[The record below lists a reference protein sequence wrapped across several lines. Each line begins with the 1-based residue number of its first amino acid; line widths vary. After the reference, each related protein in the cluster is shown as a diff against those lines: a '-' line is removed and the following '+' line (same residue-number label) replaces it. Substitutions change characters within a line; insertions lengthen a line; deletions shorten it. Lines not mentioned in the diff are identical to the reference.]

1 MPWIFRALFS
11 VSIFCTI
18 LYFFGILYF
27 IPRFC
32 SVHHSARH
40 REQIQKTLVHSDIPY
55 HFYIVVVVVNVIV
68 SSNNHLTIAVIYFET
83 IPDLP
88 RIQNDN
94 MGSFFWC
101 YQPSCPFPQ
110 TQKSFK
116 RGFPR
121 ARCAW
126 NWIYTTGIFPL
137 QKGHSS
143 HWPFSPYGTSSRQT
157 AINPCYRR
165 KTKGPPNSLWLCD
178 KQGVSFKNAKNCSS
192 TPSWTRPSVKYAKD
206 WMDHS
211 FLFPGLVC
219 SGKGFHFGC
228 DH

>member
-1 MPWIFRALFS
+1 MPWIFSALFS
-11 VSIFCTI
+11 VSSFSTV
-18 LYFFGILYF
+18 LYFRISLVLCIL
-27 IPRFC
+27 C
-32 SVHHSARH
+32 LDSAAYITEPGTESRIKRH
-40 REQIQKTLVHSDIPY
+40 IQIPY
-55 HFYIVVVVVNVIV
+55 HLYIVVVVVNVIV
-68 SSNNHLTIAVIYFET
+68 SSNNHLAIAVIYFET

-94 MGSFFWC
+94 MGSFLWC

-165 KTKGPPNSLWLCD
+165 
-178 KQGVSFKNAKNCSS
+178 
-192 TPSWTRPSVKYAKD
+192 
-206 WMDHS
+206 
-211 FLFPGLVC
+211 
-219 SGKGFHFGC
+219 
-228 DH
+228 